1 MRMDTDGM
9 NEDQLTKKIIGC
21 AIKVSNTLGI
31 GFLEKVYENAFV
43 LELKR
48 ADLSVEQQKP
58 LSVFYEGVIVGEYLA
73 DVVIEGRVIVELKA
87 VQAID
92 NLHQAQLLNYLRAT
106 GIPTGLILN
115 FGTPRLGIKRM
126 VF

>member
-1 MRMDTDGM
+1 MRMDTQGM

-48 ADLSVEQQKP
+48 AGLSIEQQKP
-58 LSVFYEGVIVGEYLA
+58 LSVFYEGEIVGEYLA

>member
-1 MRMDTDGM
+1 MRMDTQGM

-48 ADLSVEQQKP
+48 AGLSIEQQKP
-58 LSVFYEGVIVGEYLA
+58 LSVFYEGEIVGEYLA

-106 GIPTGLILN
+106 GIPTD
-115 FGTPRLGIKRM
+115 
-126 VF
+126 